1 MTSSVASRA
10 RCPPSTSRTPK
21 AEKGRGRL
29 PPPTRKFA
37 VGDRVELSP
46 GRSDPPRLPWQG
58 TDYQYRVK
66 HARDQHERVVSE
78 TELRRG

>member
-1 MTSSVASRA
+1 M
-10 RCPPSTSRTPK
+10 
-21 AEKGRGRL
+21 

-46 GRSDPPRLPWQG
+46 GRSDPPRF
-58 TDYQYRVK
+58 TDDQYRVK